1 MVISLVAA
9 PGVRAA
15 CGARTARIHL
25 DGGADIAKLAI
36 SNLDQGR
43 ETVMM
48 KRMFLKATLGLAL
61 AGGLALATGA
71 VGAARAEDALAK
83 VKAAGTLKIGTETA
97 FAPFDFID
105 AGQHV
110 GLNVDLFEEVGK
122 EMGVKIEW
130 VALPWEGVLP
140 GLDAGKFDMVAGP
153 ATITKARMERYRFLP
168 PVGDATNALLKRKG
182 DNAITKSADIAGKT
196 VGAGKAS
203 SQLAQLQDYAK
214 TLPGKVTIREYVG
227 NSEAYADLAAGRI
240 AAVANSLTN
249 IAFVAKTRSD
259 TFEVVEPAFGQK
271 SYFGYIIGKD
281 ADHVA
286 LADAVS
292 AAILK
297 IKADGRLAKL
307 EQKWFGATFD
317 LPDTVPTPNF

>member
-1 MVISLVAA
+1 M
-9 PGVRAA
+9 
-15 CGARTARIHL
+15 T
-25 DGGADIAKLAI
+25 
-36 SNLDQGR
+36 
-43 ETVMM
+43 
-48 KRMFLKATLGLAL
+48 KRMFLKAALGLAL
-61 AGGLALATGA
+61 AGGLTLATGA
-71 VGAARAEDALAK
+71 MGAARAEDALAK
-83 VKAAGTLKIGTETA
+83 VKAAGTLKVGTETA

-153 ATITKARMERYRFLP
+153 ATITKARMERYRFMP

-182 DNAITKSADIAGKT
+182 DSAVTKPEDIAGKT
-196 VGAGKAS
+196 VGAGKAT
-203 SQLAQLQDYAK
+203 SQLAQLQVYAK
-214 TLPGKVTIREYVG
+214 TLPKPVSIREYVG
-227 NSEAYADLAAGRI
+227 YNEAYADLAAGRI

-249 IAFVAKTRSD
+249 IAFVAKTRPD
-259 TFEVVEPAFGQK
+259 TFEVVEPSFGQK
-271 SYFGYIIGKD
+271 SYFGFIIGKD
-281 ADHVA
+281 ADHA
-286 LADAVS
+286 PLADAAS

-297 IKADGRLAKL
+297 IKADGRLAKI